1 MSEVLKKYYSLVA
14 DTYEKVFDKAERLA
28 DLEELEEKVLSVL
41 EGHKVLELACG
52 TGYWTERI
60 ASVASSVY
68 ATDINQSMLDQAQTK
83 EYENENVTFG
93 IEDLYQLNLSN
104 IAANAGD
111 EKFTACFL
119 GFTWSH
125 IRRDDY
131 LNIIAQ
137 CKKVLGAGGLIVLI
151 DNNEVEGNNRPIVRT
166 DTDKNTYQFRENND
180 GTRIEVI
187 KNFPTD
193 SFMRKRL
200 ALATTNLRIVRNEY
214 FWMLTCV
221 LR

>member
-14 DTYEKVFDKAERLA
+14 DTYEKVFDKPERLE

-60 ASVASSVY
+60 ATVASSVY

-83 EYENENVTFG
+83 EYENDNVTFG
-93 IEDLYQLNLSN
+93 IEDLYQLELSS
-104 IAANAGD
+104 IAENAGE

-131 LNIIAQ
+131 LNVIAQ
-137 CKKVLGAGGLIVLI
+137 CKKILGTGGLIVLI

-166 DTDKNTYQFRENND
+166 DTDNNTYQFREKDD
-180 GTRIEVI
+180 GTRVEVI

-200 ALATTNLRIVRNEY
+200 APVTTNLRIVRNEY